1 MLIIPLTG
9 TLSKKNPP
17 IVTIG
22 IIAVCCFVFFVI
34 QSSDMT
40 RYEQA
45 QEFYFDSGLYKMELS
60 AYFTYL
66 STTRQ
71 DKSAEAL
78 AKKQNWSRQAV
89 VVWYQRMMQD
99 AEFQTRLLRD
109 EIIRGDQQRFSE
121 WKQLRTQYDD
131 ILFRVVAVRYGFRPA
146 FPTYFTP
153 FTYMFLHG
161 GFGHLLGNMIFLW
174 LVGCALELGYGRVLY
189 AGLYLLTGVLS
200 VGLYYLLYMTSTAP
214 LIGASGAIAGLM
226 GAYTLLYG
234 RRKIKVFYS
243 LGFYFNYTRV
253 PALVLLP
260 LWIGNECFQLFFGG
274 ASHVAYV
281 AHLGGLASGALLG
294 FVSKKCLGA
303 VMEPETAPQDSREEQ
318 VSLLDEAL
326 EKLGKLDMDGARV
339 LLERVLE
346 KDPGNTKALTHLFH
360 IDKLQPESE
369 RFHATASRLFL
380 RLTNDKGEHGSVY
393 AIFQEYVRLARRL
406 SLDQQL
412 LFRISSV
419 LAAQGHPEDGERIM
433 AVLLRSHPRSAGIPT
448 GILNLARAYL
458 HVGESDKG
466 RKCLQ
471 VICRKYPESSEC
483 HIARKLLQGQTQS

>member
-9 TLSKKNPP
+9 SLSKKNPP
-17 IVTIG
+17 ILTIG

-34 QSSDMT
+34 QSGDT
-40 RYEQA
+40 RKYEQA
-45 QEFYFDSGLYKMELS
+45 QEFYFDSGLYKIELS
-60 AYFTYL
+60 AYFTYVR
-66 STTRQ
+66 TTRQ
-71 DKSAEAL
+71 DKSAEVL
-78 AKKQNWSRQAV
+78 ARKQNWGEQAI

-99 AEFQTRLLRD
+99 AEFQTKLLNE
-109 EIIRGDQQRFSE
+109 EIIRSDQPGFPE
-121 WKQLRTQYDD
+121 WKQLRTQYDQ
-131 ILFRVVAVRYGFRPA
+131 ILSRVIAVRYGFRPA
-146 FPTYFTP
+146 FPTYFSP

-174 LVGCALELGYGRVLY
+174 LVGCALELGYGRVPY
-189 AGLYLLTGVLS
+189 AGLYLLTGVLA
-200 VGLYYLLYMTSTAP
+200 VGLYCLVYTTNTAP

-226 GAYTLLYG
+226 GAYTILYG

-253 PALVLLP
+253 PALILLP

-294 FVSKKCLGA
+294 FVVKRCLGA
-303 VMEPETAPQDSREEQ
+303 AMEPEAVLQDSREEQ

-380 RLTNDKGEHGSVY
+380 RLINDKAEHGSVY
-393 AIFQEYVRLARRL
+393 AIFQEYVRLAPRL
-406 SLDQQL
+406 RLDQQL

-419 LAAQGHPEDGERIM
+419 FAAQGHPEDGERIM
-433 AVLLRSHPRSAGIPT
+433 AVLLRSHPGAAGIPT

-458 HVGESDKG
+458 HLGKSEKG

-483 HIARKLLQGQTQS
+483 HIARKLLQGQMQS

>member
-9 TLSKKNPP
+9 SLSKKNPP

-22 IIAVCCFVFFVI
+22 IVAVCCFVFFVI
-34 QSSDMT
+34 QSGD
-40 RYEQA
+40 RRKHEQA
-45 QEFYFDSGLYKMELS
+45 QEFYFESGLYKIELY

-71 DKSAEAL
+71 DKRAEAL
-78 AKKQNWSRQAV
+78 AAKQNWSRQAI

-99 AEFQTRLLRD
+99 AEFQAKLLND
-109 EIIRGDQQRFSE
+109 EIIRGEQQGFSE
-121 WKQLRTQYDD
+121 WKQLRIHYED
-131 ILFRVVAVRYGFRPA
+131 ILSRVVAVRYGFRPA

-174 LVGCALELGYGRVLY
+174 LVGCALELGCGRVFY
-189 AGLYLLTGVLS
+189 AGLYLLTGVLA
-200 VGLYYLLYMTSTAP
+200 VGLYYVVYITNTAP

-253 PALVLLP
+253 PAVVLLP

-274 ASHVAYV
+274 ASEVAYV
-281 AHLGGLASGALLG
+281 AHLGGLASGAVLG
-294 FVSKKCLGA
+294 FVGKKCLGA
-303 VMEPETAPQDSREEQ
+303 AMEPRAAPQDSREEQ
-318 VSLLDEAL
+318 VSLLEEAVG
-326 EKLGKLDMDGARV
+326 KLGKLDMDGARV

-346 KDPGNTKALTHLFH
+346 KDPRNTKALTRLFH

-380 RLTNDKGEHGSVY
+380 RLTNDKGEHG
-393 AIFQEYVRLARRL
+393 ALPTIFEEYVRVAPRL
-406 SLDQQL
+406 RLDEQL

-433 AVLLRSHPRSAGIPT
+433 AMLLRTHPRSAGIPT

-458 HVGESDKG
+458 HSGKSDKG

-471 VICRKYPESSEC
+471 VICRQYPESSES
-483 HIARKLLQGQTQS
+483 HIARELLQGQTES

>member
-9 TLSKKNPP
+9 NVSTRNPP

-34 QSSDMT
+34 QSGET
-40 RYEQA
+40 RKYAQA
-45 QEFYFDSGLYKMELS
+45 QEFYFDSGLYRIELF
-60 AYFTYL
+60 AYFAYL
-66 STTRQ
+66 STTKE

-78 AKKQNWSRQAV
+78 AKKEDLSRQTI

-99 AEFQTRLLRD
+99 ADFQTKLLNG
-109 EIIRGDQQRFSE
+109 EIIRGDQQGFHA
-121 WKQLRTQYDD
+121 WKQLRTQYED
-131 ILFRVVAVRYGFRPA
+131 ILSRIMTVRYGFRPA
-146 FPTYFTP
+146 FPTYLTP
-153 FTYMFLHG
+153 LTYMFLHG

-174 LVGCALELGYGRVLY
+174 LVGCALELGYGRLPY
-189 AGLYLLTGVLS
+189 GGLYLLTGVLS
-200 VGLYYLLYMTSTAP
+200 VGLYYLVYMTSTAP

-260 LWIGNECFQLFFGG
+260 IWIGNECFQLFFGE
-274 ASHVAYV
+274 ASEVAYV

-294 FVSKKCLGA
+294 FVGKKCLGA
-303 VMEPETAPQDSREEQ
+303 AREPEMLTQDFREEQ
-318 VSLLDEAL
+318 VSLLDKAL
-326 EKLGKLDMDGARV
+326 EKLGKLDMDEARV
-339 LLERVLE
+339 LLGRVLE

-369 RFHATASRLFL
+369 RFHATASRLFV
-380 RLTNDKGEHGSVY
+380 RLTSDKAEHGSVY
-393 AIFQEYVRLARRL
+393 AIFQEYARL
-406 SLDQQL
+406 SPQLRLDEQI
-412 LFRISSV
+412 LFRISAV
-419 LAAQGHPEDGERIM
+419 LAAHGHPEDGERIM
-433 AVLLRSHPRSAGIPT
+433 AVILRSDPKAAGLPT

-458 HVGESDKG
+458 HLGKSDKG
-466 RKCLQ
+466 RRCLR
-471 VICRKYPESSEC
+471 VICRQYPESSEC
-483 HIARKLLQGQTQS
+483 QIARQLLQGETRV

>member
-22 IIAVCCFVFFVI
+22 IIALCCFVFFVI
-34 QSSDMT
+34 QSGDT
-40 RYEQA
+40 RKYEQA
-45 QEFYFDSGLYKMELS
+45 QEFYFDSGLYKVELS

-71 DKSAEAL
+71 DKSAEVL
-78 AKKQNWSRQAV
+78 AKRQNWSRQAIV
-89 VVWYQRMMQD
+89 AWYQRMMQD
-99 AEFQTRLLRD
+99 VEFQTKLLNG
-109 EIIRGDQQRFSE
+109 EIIRGDQPGFPE
-121 WKQLRTQYDD
+121 WRQLRSQYDE
-131 ILFRVVAVRYGFRPA
+131 ILSRVVTVRYGFRPP

-153 FTYMFLHG
+153 LTYMFLHG
-161 GFGHLLGNMIFLW
+161 SFSHLLGNMIFLW
-174 LVGCALELGYGRVLY
+174 LVGCALELGYGRASYV
-189 AGLYLLTGVLS
+189 GLYLVTGVLA
-200 VGLYYLLYMTSTAP
+200 VGLYYLIYTTNTAP

-226 GAYTLLYG
+226 GAYTVLYG
-234 RRKIKVFYS
+234 RRKIRVFYS

-260 LWIGNECFQLFFGG
+260 LWIGNECFQLFFGES
-274 ASHVAYV
+274 SHVAYV

-294 FVSKKCLGA
+294 LVVKKCMGGA
-303 VMEPETAPQDSREEQ
+303 MEREGVLEDSREEQ

-346 KDPGNTKALTHLFH
+346 KDPGSLKALTHLFH
-360 IDKLQPESE
+360 IDKLHPESE

-380 RLTNDKGEHGSVY
+380 RLINDKAEHGSVY
-393 AIFQEYVRLARRL
+393 AIFQEYVGVAPRLK
-406 SLDQQL
+406 LDQQL
-412 LFRISSV
+412 LFRISSI

-433 AVLLRSHPRSAGIPT
+433 AVLLRSNPRSAGIPT

-458 HVGESDKG
+458 HLGKSDRG